1 MTEPGAVKE
10 RAVGLEGSCAKDNL
24 VLAIAI
30 VVAHGKVMVAF
41 AVESLARLVGRMFPA
56 FLEVLAVKIVSDKV
70 GHRVVAAV
78 HDDTRMHA
86 VKVGDGRKHAFA
98 AVAVGIAPGIRNIA
112 LGPIVDG
119 GHLLARISLEH
130 RQVLV
135 AAHDAACGGSVV
147 LARIANDFALAVDR
161 AVGSLHHNFGNPVT
175 VEVVDHELR
184 VVCAGADV
192 LAEVDSPEAR
202 AVQLHAVYKDRAR
215 IAVLRVVLRVARVL
229 LFANEVDI
237 LLTLAVSEDA
247 AHTEPVLHM
256 IEILGTDGTSE
267 LLVLKPSPH
276 KSTANILKRIDN
288 LRVRPHT

>member
-1 MTEPGAVKE
+1 MDIVKFKTRIVRIHVRKVHGVAMTEPGAVKE

-30 VVAHGKVMVAF
+30 EVAHGKVMVAF

-135 AAHDAACGGSVV
+135 AAHNAACRGPVV
-147 LARIANDFALAVDR
+147 LAPVANDFALAVDR

-215 IAVLRVVLRVARVL
+215 IAVLRVVLRVTRVPL
-229 LFANEVDI
+229 EDQI
-237 LLTLAVSEDA
+237 QLAVAVEV
-247 AHTEPVLHM
+247 AHAHVVRGVGAGGAVGHR
-256 IEILGTDGTSE
+256 LGFR
-267 LLVLKPSPH
+267 
-276 KSTANILKRIDN
+276 NIKL
-288 LRVRPHT
+288 